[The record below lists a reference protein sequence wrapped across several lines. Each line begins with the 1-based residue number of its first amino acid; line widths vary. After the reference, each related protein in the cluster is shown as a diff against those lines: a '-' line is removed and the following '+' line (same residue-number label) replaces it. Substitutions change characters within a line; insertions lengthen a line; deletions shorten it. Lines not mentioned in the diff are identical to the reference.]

1 MNIERL
7 KQPDIGN
14 LIKSIR
20 HDLQLSQEKFAS
32 QLGVSFSSL
41 NRWENHKAMPSS
53 LALKNI
59 NIYFNSLK
67 DQGKDL
73 LIL

>member
-41 NRWENHKAMPSS
+41 NRWENHKAMPSA

-59 NIYFNSLK
+59 NTYFNSLRDK
-67 DQGKDL
+67 GKDF

>member
-1 MNIERL
+1 MDIERL

-14 LIKSIR
+14 LIKAIR

-32 QLGVSFSSL
+32 YLGGSFSSL
-41 NRWENHKAMPSS
+41 NRWENHKAMPSA

-59 NIYFNSLK
+59 NNYFKSLS
-67 DQGKDL
+67 DNGGNM